1 VGESSIGSVKDMCD
15 FPVKKMFE
23 SIAYTYDFQNSFLSL
38 GQDIF
43 WRRVLA
49 ESIQNR
55 GEGLILDAATGTAEV
70 AIEICKRNPKSR
82 VVGVDFSP
90 HMLAV
95 GHRKVKA
102 RGLGDRIRL
111 AVGDGRR
118 LPFQGSTFDA
128 VTIAFGLRNI
138 EKRGEALAEFRR
150 MLKEGGELLIMEFD
164 FPRDP
169 VMGKLYGLYFD
180 YVLGPLGNW
189 VSRTKD
195 AYTYLVESVRAF
207 PRQEAFLEELAAVGF
222 SGLRVKD
229 LTYGIAKIYRGIKEG
244 HDR

>member
-1 VGESSIGSVKDMCD
+1 MRN

-23 SIAYTYDFQNSFLSL
+23 SIAFTYDFQNSFLSL

-49 ESIQNR
+49 GSLQGR

-90 HMLAV
+90 RMLAI
-95 GHRKVKA
+95 GLGKVTG
-102 RGLGDRIRL
+102 RGLRDRIRL
-111 AVGDGRR
+111 VLGDGSR
-118 LPFQGSTFDA
+118 LPFRSGTFDT

-150 MLKEGGELLIMEFD
+150 VLKEGGELLIMEFD

-169 VMGKLYGLYFD
+169 VVGRLYDLYFD
-180 YVLGPLGNW
+180 YLLAPLGNW
-189 VSRTKD
+189 ISRSRD
-195 AYTYLVESVRAF
+195 AYSYLVESIRAF
-207 PRQEAFLEELAAVGF
+207 PRQEAFLEELTAAGF
-222 SGLRVKD
+222 GCLLVKD
-229 LTYGIAKIYRGIKEG
+229 LTYGIAKIYRGVKEG

>member
-1 VGESSIGSVKDMCD
+1 MRN

-23 SIAYTYDFQNSFLSL
+23 SIAITYDFQNSFLSL

-49 ESIQNR
+49 GALQGRSEA
-55 GEGLILDAATGTAEV
+55 LILDAATGTAEV
-70 AIEICKRNPKSR
+70 AIEICKRNPKTR

-90 HMLAV
+90 RMLAI
-95 GHRKVKA
+95 GRGKVTG
-102 RGLGDRIRL
+102 RGLVDRLRL
-111 AVGDGRR
+111 VIGDGRR
-118 LPFQGSTFDA
+118 LPFQPGTFDT

-150 MLKEGGELLIMEFD
+150 VLKEGGELLVMEFD

-169 VMGKLYGLYFD
+169 VIGRLYGLYFD
-180 YVLGPLGNW
+180 YLLAPLGNW
-189 VSRTKD
+189 ISRTRN
-195 AYTYLVESVRAF
+195 AYSYLVESVRAF
-207 PRQEAFLEELAAVGF
+207 PRQEAFLEELAAAGF
-222 SGLRVKD
+222 GRLLVKD